1 MATRSAGACW
11 PTIRGRRRDLHTA
24 SDLATDG
31 VKRPGKGRG
40 GCLSHLALL
49 PRAESWN
56 AVSQSLGLCRL
67 LLQGTPR
74 GVFHARRELV
84 REAQLQDDAIRQPQ
98 GIDGVVGPIL
108 KMKRI
113 LMKMCGVDSIRKCA
127 RESRLDK

>member
-1 MATRSAGACW
+1 M
-11 PTIRGRRRDLHTA
+11 HTA

-40 GCLSHLALL
+40 GCLWHLALL

-108 KMKRI
+108 KDEAHSHEDV
-113 LMKMCGVDSIRKCA
+113 CVDSIRKCA
-127 RESRLDK
+127 RESSLDK